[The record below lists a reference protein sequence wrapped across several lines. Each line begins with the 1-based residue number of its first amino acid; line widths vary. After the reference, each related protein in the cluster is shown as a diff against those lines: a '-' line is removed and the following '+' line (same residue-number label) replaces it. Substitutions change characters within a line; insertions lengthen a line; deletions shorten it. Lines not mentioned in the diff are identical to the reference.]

1 MEISVINQSEE
12 KQWSR
17 FRKDFSIIAKRTEE
31 TLKLEKEYSA
41 SVIFVDPEEI
51 HEINKTYRGIDRPT
65 DVISFA
71 LMDSEDDY
79 EMMEDDNELGDIFIN
94 VEAIRNQAKEYGHS
108 LRREVCF
115 LFTHGLLHLLG
126 YDHEDGGLEAVHMR
140 EKEETV
146 LTQIGWKRNNS
157 YYMGDE

>member
-31 TLKLEKEYSA
+31 ILKLEKEYSA
-41 SVIFVDPEEI
+41 SVIFVNPEEI

-126 YDHEDGGLEAVHMR
+126 YDHMEEDE
-140 EKEETV
+140 EKEMFTLQDV
-146 LTQIGWKRNNS
+146 IL
-157 YYMGDE
+157 DEIVPKKVRA

>member
-31 TLKLEKEYSA
+31 ILKLEKEYSA
-41 SVIFVDPEEI
+41 SVIFVNPEEI

-126 YDHEDGGLEAVHMR
+126 YDHMEEDE
-140 EKEETV
+140 EKEMFALQDV
-146 LTQIGWKRNNS
+146 IL
-157 YYMGDE
+157 DEIVPKKVRA

>member
-17 FRKDFSIIAKRTEE
+17 FRKDLSIIAKRTEE
-31 TLKLEKEYSA
+31 ILKLEKEYSA
-41 SVIFVDPEEI
+41 SVIFVNPEEI

-126 YDHEDGGLEAVHMR
+126 YDHMEEDE
-140 EKEETV
+140 EKEMFALQDV
-146 LTQIGWKRNNS
+146 IL
-157 YYMGDE
+157 DEIVPKKVRA

>member
-1 MEISVINQSEE
+1 MKRSNGHDLE
-12 KQWSR
+12 KI
-17 FRKDFSIIAKRTEE
+17 FSIIAKRTEE
-31 TLKLEKEYSA
+31 ILKLEKEYSA
-41 SVIFVDPEEI
+41 SVIFVNPEEI

-126 YDHEDGGLEAVHMR
+126 YDHMEEDE
-140 EKEETV
+140 EKEMFALQDV
-146 LTQIGWKRNNS
+146 IL
-157 YYMGDE
+157 DEIVPKKVRA

>member
-17 FRKDFSIIAKRTEE
+17 FKKDFSVIAKRTEE
-31 TLKLEKEYSA
+31 VLKIEKEYSA
-41 SVIFVDPEEI
+41 SVIFVDSEEI
-51 HEINKTYRGIDRPT
+51 HEINKTYRNIDRPT

-71 LMDSEDDY
+71 LMDSEDNY
-79 EMMEDDNELGDIFIN
+79 EMMEDTYELGDIFIN

-108 LRREVCF
+108 LKREVCF

-126 YDHEDGGLEAVHMR
+126 YDHMEEDE
-140 EKEETV
+140 EKEMFGLQDV
-146 LTQIGWKRNNS
+146 IL
-157 YYMGDE
+157 DEIVPKKVHK